1 MGVDGISGGSPPSPD
16 VPAAK
21 EASPREAFSVEAA
34 APALNPATDLD
45 RVQSGELS
53 VAEYLEARV
62 NEATRHLEGAM
73 GPEQLSMIREQL
85 QEQLST
91 DPVLVRLV
99 QRSVGSSDIGSS
111 A

>member
-1 MGVDGISGGSPPSPD
+1 MGVDGISGGSPPIPD
-16 VPAAK
+16 VPTAK

-34 APALNPATDLD
+34 APANPATELD

-62 NEATRHLEGAM
+62 NEATRHLESTL

-91 DPVLVRLV
+91 DPVLMRLV
-99 QRSVGSSDIGSS
+99 QRSVGPSDVGSG
-111 A
+111 AA